1 MQDGFVLRFCV
12 ALKKATSMP
21 CWHSCSLA
29 ILRLNKTRLGY
40 TFSTTLRACL
50 SVLSCNYARKL
61 ELPVYSYLKTKQEGC
76 SYETPSQRFVL
87 HFFAEP
93 PVRQIIRLHIICST
107 HECQQ
112 QCAAIGG
119 ASSHWT
125 ENPFSYR
132 GGFFAPHGK
141 NHPKGICGGGAR
153 GREQGRGQ
161 RLFHQRRLL
170 F

>member
-12 ALKKATSMP
+12 VLKKATSMP

-29 ILRLNKTRLGY
+29 ILRLNKTRLEY

-93 PVRQIIRLHIICST
+93 PVRQIIRLQIICST

-112 QCAAIGG
+112 QCSGLSCIFWFFPSSVRDGWVCVARMAHSLYGG
-119 ASSHWT
+119 
-125 ENPFSYR
+125 YV
-132 GGFFAPHGK
+132 
-141 NHPKGICGGGAR
+141 
-153 GREQGRGQ
+153 
-161 RLFHQRRLL
+161 
-170 F
+170 